1 MHRIRLAS
9 GIANDTS
16 DSKGD
21 GAMKTIGLMTA
32 VATLTAAPVA
42 FGAEVIKTE
51 AATVD
56 VGGRLEASGIIQQL
70 DDPFRNDTRMYMF
83 LKQARLL
90 MAGNIAD
97 TRFKIQVGFAN
108 EDEAKAPSPGVSIG
122 LLDMYVDIPIKALG
136 QNNFIR
142 VGQYKVPFGL
152 ERLSDPQ
159 TINFGDRSISNL
171 ALRVGRDMGA
181 TFHGKLGDFYGIAG
195 VFTGGGRDVPE
206 RYLPEV
212 LGVPML
218 SARFGYDNGLYANG
232 FADQNKGL
240 TGTRYAVNVNGIYLI
255 DSSIGHSTV
264 LNVKLGERSLLT
276 NTNWNPYIAQAPF
289 SVGTQMQ
296 AGIDGA
302 FRAPVGPGAVRAEA
316 EADWGRYSNAYG
328 QVSLGSVRAQAG
340 YQWSFLEGDVRYG
353 LVLPSNHLTTK
364 GVSITGTDAI
374 QEVTPSLTMR
384 FNAPGAPR
392 LTADLPILI
401 GVPVITEAG
410 LGNYVATEQ
419 PDQVSIISAPGNTIA
434 RQNVVEARLMF
445 EAQF

>member
-1 MHRIRLAS
+1 
-9 GIANDTS
+9 
-16 DSKGD
+16 
-21 GAMKTIGLMTA
+21 MKKIGLTVA
-32 VATLTAAPVA
+32 VSMLMAVPAA

-51 AATVD
+51 AASVD
-56 VGGRLEASGIIQQL
+56 VGGRFEASGIIQQL

-90 MAGNIAD
+90 MSGNISD
-97 TRFKIQVGFAN
+97 TKFKIQVGFAN

-136 QNNFIR
+136 QNNFVR

-159 TINFGDRSISNL
+159 TVNFGDRSISNL

-181 TFHGKLGDFYGIAG
+181 TFHGSVGDFHGIVG

-218 SARFGYDNGLYANG
+218 SARFGYDNGYFENA
-232 FADQNKGL
+232 FADPKRDL
-240 TGTRYAVNVNGIYLI
+240 SGTRFAVNLDGIYLI
-255 DSSIGHSTV
+255 DSNIGHSTV

-276 NTNWNPYIAQAPF
+276 NTNWNPYIAQSPF
-289 SVGTQMQ
+289 SVGTLMQ
-296 AGIDGA
+296 AGIDGVV
-302 FRAPVGPGAVRAEA
+302 RVPMGPGAIKGEA
-316 EADWGRYSNAYG
+316 EADWGRYYNGYG
-328 QVSLGSVRAQAG
+328 QVSLGAVRAMAG
-340 YQWSFLEGDVRYG
+340 YQWGQLEGDVRYG
-353 LVLPSNHLTTK
+353 VVLPSDNFTNK
-364 GVSITGTDAI
+364 GVAITGKDPFH
-374 QEVTPSLTMR
+374 EVTPSLTWR
-384 FNAPGAPR
+384 FNLPGSPR
-392 LTADLPILI
+392 LTADLPIMLN
-401 GVPVITEAG
+401 VPVITEAG

-419 PDQVSIISAPGNTIA
+419 PDQVSIISAAGNSIA

>member
-1 MHRIRLAS
+1 
-9 GIANDTS
+9 
-16 DSKGD
+16 
-21 GAMKTIGLMTA
+21 MKKIGLTVVAAMLMA
-32 VATLTAAPVA
+32 VPSA

-51 AATVD
+51 GVAVD
-56 VGGRLEASGIIQQL
+56 VGGRFEASGVIQQL

-90 MAGNIAD
+90 MAGNISD
-97 TRFKIQVGFAN
+97 TRFKVQVGFAN

-122 LLDMYVDIPIKALG
+122 LLDMYLDVPIKALG
-136 QNNFIR
+136 QNNFVR

-159 TINFGDRSISNL
+159 AVNFGERSISNL

-181 TFHGKLGDFYGIAG
+181 TFHGSVGGFHGIVG

-218 SARFGYDNGLYANG
+218 SARFGYDNGLYENA
-232 FADQNKGL
+232 FADPKKDVS
-240 TGTRYAVNVNGIYLI
+240 GTKFAVNVDGVYLI
-255 DSSIGHSTV
+255 DSNIGHSTV

-276 NTNWNPYIAQAPF
+276 NTNWNQYIGQSPF
-289 SVGTQMQ
+289 SVGTLMQ

-302 FRAPVGPGAVRAEA
+302 VRVPMGPGAIKGEA

-328 QVSLGSVRAQAG
+328 QVSMGAVRAMAG
-340 YQWSFLEGDVRYG
+340 YQRGPLEV
-353 LVLPSNHLTTK
+353 VP
-364 GVSITGTDAI
+364 ITGTDPF

-384 FNAPGAPR
+384 FNMPGSPR

-401 GVPVITEAG
+401 NVPVVTEAG
-410 LGNYVATEQ
+410 LGNYVVTEQ
-419 PDQVSIISAPGNTIA
+419 PDQVSLISTTANSIA
-434 RQNVVEARLMF
+434 RQNVIEARLMF